1 MISFDIELTLENFQ
15 TIKLWHELL
24 FKDKE
29 QTQRDIE
36 VMTKISAI
44 IISEKDRGMEL
55 KRRFRRYGRQL

>member
-44 IISEKDRGMEL
+44 IISEKDRELEL
-55 KRRFRRYGRQL
+55 KKRFRRYGRQL

>member
-44 IISEKDRGMEL
+44 IISEKDREL
-55 KRRFRRYGRQL
+55 ESKKRFRRYGRPL

>member
-29 QTQRDIE
+29 QTRRDIE

-44 IISEKDRGMEL
+44 IISEKDREMEL
-55 KRRFRRYGRQL
+55 KKRFRRYGRPL

>member
-1 MISFDIELTLENFQ
+1 LISFDIELTLENFQ

-44 IISEKDRGMEL
+44 IISEKDREMEL
-55 KRRFRRYGRQL
+55 KRRFRRYGRPL